1 MKKKVVNKSFKY
13 TLKIEVLGC
22 KIKNG
27 EIYVQLSINGRSKWI
42 EYSICRNYAD
52 DLK

>member
-1 MKKKVVNKSFKY
+1 MKKKPVDKSFKY

-27 EIYVQLSINGRSKWI
+27 EIYVQLGINGRNKWI
-42 EYSICRNYAD
+42 KYSVCSNFAD
-52 DLK
+52 TLK